1 MTYEEAKEKT
11 LAKKKKGLKVVT
23 DDIYLLYQS
32 FVESGFSD
40 DQAFELTNTY
50 VRQTIFDNI
59 LRANNEPV
67 LHSSPRSTKDIQEM
81 LKKFKEKTDD

>member
-59 LRANNEPV
+59 LRD
-67 LHSSPRSTKDIQEM
+67 SSPRSTKDIQEM
-81 LKKFKEKTDD
+81 LKKFKEKTDERNR